1 MAEETTG
8 QETAVDEFA
17 GIDPDALA
25 SLLSGNAEEIDGGS
39 EQSTESADTETT
51 NPSEP
56 AVTLTPEQIQQTI
69 QTAVKE
75 GVQAGSQQAQTP
87 PAQQQGDFMT
97 QYRDTIQKNCVDN
110 MGLKEDG
117 AKFMTDF
124 AMSVA
129 QPLLQIM
136 ARGFQSV
143 SQKSTEIET
152 NTALSEV
159 DRNLNSYLDA
169 KKITDPSDRQ
179 DIMDLA
185 KIRASQIANPSTET
199 LQIEFEKIA
208 GKYLVKQQQGE
219 DEESELAEQEETESP
234 PAVRGGKIGFEDIIG
249 KINKSTA
256 SEDDIGGSRFTSAVE
271 RMIAAG
277 VQGGGQ

>member
-8 QETAVDEFA
+8 QETATDEFA

-25 SLLSGNAEEIDGGS
+25 SLLSGNAEEIDAAG
-39 EQSTESADTETT
+39 EQNAEDAETT
-51 NPSEP
+51 TTTPPDP

-69 QTAVKE
+69 QAAVKE
-75 GVQAGSQQAQTP
+75 GVQAGQQTPTP
-87 PAQQQGDFMT
+87 PATQQGDFMT
-97 QYRDTIQKNCVDN
+97 QYRETIQKNCVDN

-143 SQKSTEIET
+143 SQKSNEIET

-185 KIRASQIANPSTET
+185 KIRASQIQNPSTET

-208 GKYLVKQQQGE
+208 GKYLVKQQASE
-219 DEESELAEQEETESP
+219 DEESTLAEQEETESP
-234 PAVRGGKIGFEDIIG
+234 PAVKGGKIGFEDIIG